1 MSEDKKNNGI
11 SRKLVLRS
19 KTSTELQLL
28 NAMPPALSL
37 AGGGHIGS
45 GSARRPEKP
54 GQRGCASRVPESQN
68 QPGCGWADASCTG
81 TRKWSQCRQGAAA
94 CARYRGPQEAHTYA
108 SGPRCAPG
116 RPRGVSAG
124 GLGRVAGL
132 RRRQVPGSHWFDR
145 LHQLRGRHVLCCC
158 GGHSCLHLCKLC
170 PRQVLSSRR
179 FDRLHRLR
187 SRQVS
192 VTCYPNRESPRV
204 LAKLLVS
211 VGEQPN
217 RHGLRPIDAGLCT
230 LLGRC
235 F

>member
-1 MSEDKKNNGI
+1 MRPRWHQVHWIPAPSYRVTERQHPNLILRERERRERERERERVRVCSREYVKCSTHTKKRKNRYL
-11 SRKLVLRS
+11 RKLVLRS
-19 KTSTELQLL
+19 STSTEVQLL
-28 NAMPPALSL
+28 NATSL

-124 GLGRVAGL
+124 GLGRGAGL
-132 RRRQVPGSHWFDR
+132 RRRQAPGSHWFDG
-145 LHQLRGRHVLCCC
+145 LHRLRGGHVLCCC
-158 GGHSCLHLCKLC
+158 GGHSCLHLRHLC
-170 PRQVLSSRR
+170 RREVRSGQR
-179 FDRLHRLR
+179 FDRLHRL
-187 SRQVS
+187 
-192 VTCYPNRESPRV
+192 
-204 LAKLLVS
+204 
-211 VGEQPN
+211 
-217 RHGLRPIDAGLCT
+217 
-230 LLGRC
+230 
-235 F
+235 